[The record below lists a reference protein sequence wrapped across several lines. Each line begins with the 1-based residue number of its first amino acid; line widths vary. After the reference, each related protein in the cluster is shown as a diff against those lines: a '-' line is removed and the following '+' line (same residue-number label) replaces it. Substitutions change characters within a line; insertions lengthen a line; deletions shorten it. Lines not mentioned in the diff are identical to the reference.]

1 MCFDVHEV
9 PRGAFGLCFEVHE
22 VPRGAFGLCF
32 EVHEVPRGAFGLCF
46 EVHEVPR
53 GAFGLCFEVHE
64 VWPSRGLIILFTTS
78 GSSRTPRPVGS
89 SGRILIR
96 SFSPLGGGHYKRRGG
111 GIIYI
116 YIYICVCMCVCTIGQ
131 TREMNILCCATADVH
146 SFGDAKTQTRPAR
159 SGHHSA
165 AWVLSAHGTS

>member
-1 MCFDVHEV
+1 LCFEVHEV

-116 YIYICVCMCVCTIGQ
+116 YMCVYVCMHNWANE
-131 TREMNILCCATADVH
+131 RDEHPMLCNGRCAQFWRRQNTN
-146 SFGDAKTQTRPAR
+146 PAR
-159 SGHHSA
+159 
-165 AWVLSAHGTS
+165 